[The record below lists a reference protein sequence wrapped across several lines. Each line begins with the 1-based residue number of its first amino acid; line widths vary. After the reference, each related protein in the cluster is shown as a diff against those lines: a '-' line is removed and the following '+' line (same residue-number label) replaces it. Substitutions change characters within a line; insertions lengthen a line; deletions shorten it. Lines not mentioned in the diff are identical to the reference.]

1 MRDFPGG
8 PVVKN
13 PPSDAEDVGSK
24 ISHAVKQLSPPA
36 ATQESLHAAQRLRAA
51 KNLCDTHLPDICVPR
66 FAFLEEQFSI
76 RCFSFFFFS
85 FLTYI
90 LRAIF
95 H

>member
-1 MRDFPGG
+1 M
-8 PVVKN
+8 VKN
-13 PPSDAEDVGSK
+13 PPSNAGDVGSK

-36 ATQESLHAAQRLRAA
+36 ATQESLHVAQRLHAA
-51 KNLCDTHLPDICVPR
+51 KNLCDTHLSNTCLPR

-76 RCFSFFFFS
+76 RCFSF
-85 FLTYI
+85 LTCI